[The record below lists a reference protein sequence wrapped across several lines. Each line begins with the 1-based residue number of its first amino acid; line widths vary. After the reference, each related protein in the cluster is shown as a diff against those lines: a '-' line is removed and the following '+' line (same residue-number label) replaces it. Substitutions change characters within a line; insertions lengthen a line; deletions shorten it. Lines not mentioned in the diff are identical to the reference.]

1 MPGSDQVVS
10 VAGHRFVT
18 LPGSDQT
25 ESLHG
30 DLELPLWILVTEQLE
45 WAAPK
50 HIVAAGALGF
60 DMVVTEA
67 ARALKIPYLL
77 VLPYQG
83 FEKRWPEGSRQRL
96 ISLIT
101 DAARVHYVSAAGY
114 SEWKMRKRNQ
124 WMVDNSDWTLALWSG
139 RKGITANTIMYAW
152 SRRKPV
158 KNIWPE
164 FVKQAV

>member
-1 MPGSDQVVS
+1 M
-10 VAGHRFVT
+10 AGHRFVT
-18 LPGSDQT
+18 LPGSERT

-30 DLELPLWILVTEQLE
+30 DLELPLWTLATEQLE
-45 WAAPK
+45 AAAPK

-67 ARALKIPYLL
+67 ARALGIPYVLA
-77 VLPYQG
+77 LPYKG
-83 FEKRWPEGSRQRL
+83 FEMRWKDGPRQRL
-96 ISLIT
+96 LSLIM
-101 DAARVHYVSAAGY
+101 DAARIHYVSSAGY
-114 SEWKMRKRNQ
+114 SELKMRKRNQ

-139 RKGITANTIMYAW
+139 RKGSTANTIMYAW
-152 SRRKPV
+152 SRRKQV